1 MISKTKI
8 KEIGFLK
15 SKKGRQRTGSFIV
28 EGEKMVLELLQSDFN
43 VHEIFGLPAWTE
55 KIAGYGS
62 FMSKYHEITEKDL
75 RKISG
80 LTTPNKVLAV
90 ASMRDNELKINKIQ
104 NNLCIG
110 IDSLQD
116 PGNFGTIIRIA
127 NWFGIG
133 HVICSNDT
141 VELYSPKVIQAT
153 MGSIFRVHVYYTDL
167 VNLLDSLSSNI
178 PVFGTFLEGDDIYQS
193 ELTDHGIVF
202 FCN

>member
-1 MISKTKI
+1 M
-8 KEIGFLK
+8 
-15 SKKGRQRTGSFIV
+15 
-28 EGEKMVLELLQSDFN
+28 
-43 VHEIFGLPAWTE
+43 
-55 KIAGYGS
+55 
-62 FMSKYHEITEKDL
+62 
-75 RKISG
+75 
-80 LTTPNKVLAV
+80 
-90 ASMRDNELKINKIQ
+90 
-104 NNLCIG
+104 
-110 IDSLQD
+110 QD

-202 FCN
+202 FGNESLGISNPVARCIKHKIKIPSYPRGNNTMESLNVSAAVAIACSEFRRQTAHSK